1 MRLTRILI
9 KGGLLVTMN
18 PERRIIE
25 DGAVAVDGERIVD
38 VGPTKEVEARQ
49 SADVVIEARGKIV
62 LPGIVCAH
70 THLYGVLLRGA
81 PLEIKPPGDFI
92 QALHR
97 VWWPCDE
104 ALTERDAYASAL
116 AAGVDMVSSGT
127 TCFADTFSGPN
138 YIHESLSAIARAIE
152 EIGMRGVLAFEAT
165 ERNSAEEGARGLDEN
180 QRFLRE
186 VKERRSKLTRGMYS
200 LHASFTLSNEIIV
213 EARKRATRDGAHMTI
228 HTSEGLVD
236 LYHNLERYGKR
247 TVQRLDELGALGHD
261 VVLAHCVHLDEEELS
276 IVAERGCGVAHNP
289 MSNMLNAVGVAP
301 VPEMLK
307 QGIAVGIGNDGY
319 IFDGFE
325 NMRSAFLVHKLHR
338 RDPRVMTPMEI
349 LEMATINGAKLYGL
363 HEEIGSIE
371 KGKQADIIVLSS
383 ESIPTPLTAETAAGH
398 IVNSARGTDV
408 ETVLVAGKVIMDR
421 RVMKTVDRDTANS
434 AARKAAHDLWQRM
447 KGA

>member
-1 MRLTRILI
+1 MTRILI
-9 KGGLLVTMN
+9 KGGLVATMN
-18 PERRIIE
+18 PQRRVIE

-38 VGPTKEVEARQ
+38 IGLTKDIEAKHNADILVEAQ
-49 SADVVIEARGKIV
+49 GKIV

-70 THLYGVLLRGA
+70 THLYGALLRGA
-81 PLEIKPPGDFI
+81 PLKIKPPGDFI

-116 AAGVDMVSSGT
+116 AAGVDMVTTGT

-138 YIHESLSAIARAIE
+138 YIHGSLSAIARAIE

-165 ERNSAEEGARGLDEN
+165 ERNRPEEGARGLDEN
-180 QRFLRE
+180 ERFIKE
-186 VKERRSKLTRGMYS
+186 VKEKGSKLTQGMYS
-200 LHASFTLSNEIIV
+200 LHASFTLSDEIIV
-213 EARKRATRDGAHMTI
+213 EARKRATRDGAYMTI

-247 TVQRLDELGALGHD
+247 TVERLKDLGVLGRD
-261 VVLAHCVHLDEEELS
+261 MVLAHCVHLDEVELN
-276 IVAERGCGVAHNP
+276 IVAEKGCGVAHNP

-307 QGIAVGIGNDGY
+307 RKITVGIGNDGY

-325 NMRSAFLVHKLHR
+325 NMRSAYLLHKLQR
-338 RDPRVMTPMEI
+338 RDPRVMTPPEI

-363 HEEIGSIE
+363 DGEIGSIE
-371 KGKQADIIVLSS
+371 KGKQADIIVVSS
-383 ESIPTPLTAETAAGH
+383 DSIPTPLTSETVAGH
-398 IVNSARGTDV
+398 VVNSVRGADV
-408 ETVLVAGKVIMDR
+408 ETVLVAGRVIMDH
-421 RVMKTVDRDTANS
+421 RVLKTVDRETANS
-434 AARKAAHDLWQRM
+434 VAREAASALWDRM
-447 KGA
+447 KRTQ

>member
-1 MRLTRILI
+1 
-9 KGGLLVTMN
+9 
-18 PERRIIE
+18 
-25 DGAVAVDGERIVD
+25 
-38 VGPTKEVEARQ
+38 
-49 SADVVIEARGKIV
+49 
-62 LPGIVCAH
+62 
-70 THLYGVLLRGA
+70 
-81 PLEIKPPGDFI
+81 
-92 QALHR
+92 
-97 VWWPCDE
+97 
-104 ALTERDAYASAL
+104 
-116 AAGVDMVSSGT
+116 
-127 TCFADTFSGPN
+127 
-138 YIHESLSAIARAIE
+138 
-152 EIGMRGVLAFEAT
+152 MRGVLAFEAT

-180 QRFLRE
+180 QRFIGE
-186 VKERRSKLTRGMYS
+186 VKEKGSKLTRGMYS

-213 EARKRATRDGAHMTI
+213 EARKRATRDGAYMTI

-247 TVQRLDELGALGHD
+247 TIQRLDDLRVLGHD

-307 QGIAVGIGNDGY
+307 QGITVGIGNDGY

-338 RDPRVMTPMEI
+338 RDPRVMTPLEI

-363 HEEIGSIE
+363 DGEIGSIE
-371 KGKQADIIVLSS
+371 KGKQADIIVVSP
-383 ESIPTPLTAETAAGH
+383 ESIPTPLTAETVAGH
-398 IVNSARGTDV
+398 MVNSVRGTDV

-434 AARKAAHDLWQRM
+434 AARDAAHDLWQRM